1 MHVSG
6 GEGVRH
12 TSHLVSY
19 YSIIKNTLETVF
31 LTVFVD
37 DGILCFPDSV
47 EGVKDSLVDDII
59 GPKDGLASGVKGTGW
74 MMLPDDT
81 EDNGDEPNRIF
92 ETLGTLL
99 IKLILLVDTS
109 GICSWL
115 VEVEV
120 LVWALFSF
128 CCMLAVR
135 WLLEQLPKVGLW
147 M

>member
-1 MHVSG
+1 MFQG
-6 GEGVRH
+6 GWVWH
-12 TSHLVSY
+12 TRHLVSY
-19 YSIIKNTLETVF
+19 YSIVKNTLETVF
-31 LTVFVD
+31 LTVLVD
-37 DGILCFPDSV
+37 DGILCFPAGV
-47 EGVKDSLVDDII
+47 EGVKDGLADDKI
-59 GPKDGLASGVKGTGW
+59 GPKDGLASGVKGTGG
-74 MMLPDDT
+74 MMLPNDT

-128 CCMLAVR
+128 CCMLSVL